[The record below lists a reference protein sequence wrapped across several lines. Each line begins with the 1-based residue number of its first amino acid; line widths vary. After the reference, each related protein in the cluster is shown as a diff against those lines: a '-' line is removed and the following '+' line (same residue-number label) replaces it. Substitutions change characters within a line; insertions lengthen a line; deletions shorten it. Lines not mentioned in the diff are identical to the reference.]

1 MVYDG
6 SAEKDIRGIDIDK
19 LVKGFGVINNTFK
32 NLVMLSKTS
41 ARELRW
47 YRKGLTL
54 ATAMNKLDT
63 PVTQTVT
70 KSMMG
75 NTAFKAQPF
84 VVEMKWERQTSYIKK
99 YFVESPWISLE
110 DIKASDPDVM
120 GQNVREL
127 VEAVGFKVDR
137 RIYDVLTGAT
147 TSGTPNPAA
156 ASIPTTVAV
165 DGWATTAT
173 CNPILDLL
181 IGQRKISAGGY
192 NAKELTTLMSPLEYQ
207 SLVNFLISVKGSS
220 IPAVSSDLVKSGVI
234 MSLLGNNIVVSNNA
248 TADWVIQWVKNRAC
262 TFKSFIGLTTAIK
275 TEEGIGKKIRVWE
288 EGEAIL
294 TDPLAVHVISSAS

>member
-19 LVKGFGVINNTFK
+19 LAKGFGVINNTFK
-32 NLVMLSKTS
+32 RHVMSSKTK
-41 ARELRW
+41 AREIRW
-47 YRKGLTL
+47 YRKGLSL

-75 NTAFKAQPF
+75 NTAFKAMPF
-84 VVEMKWERQTSYIKK
+84 VVEMTWERQVNYVKK
-99 YFVESPWISLE
+99 YFVESPWISME
-110 DIKASDPDVM
+110 DIKDSDPDVM
-120 GQNVREL
+120 GTNIREL

-137 RIYDVLTGAT
+137 RIYDVLTGST
-147 TSGTPNPAA
+147 VSGTPNPAA
-156 ASIPTTVAV
+156 ASIPTTPAVA
-165 DGWATTAT
+165 GWSVTAT

-181 IGQRKISAGGY
+181 IGQRKIAVGGY
-192 NAKELTTLMSPLEYQ
+192 DSTSLTTLMNPLEYQ
-207 SLVNFLISVKGSS
+207 NLVNFLISVKGSS
-220 IPAVSSDLVKSGVI
+220 IPDVATSLVKSGVI

-248 TADWVIQWVKNRAC
+248 KADWVIQWVKNRAC
-262 TFKSFIGLTTAIK
+262 TWKSFIGLTTATK
-275 TEEGIGKKIRVWE
+275 VEEGIGKKFRVWE
-288 EGEAIL
+288 EGEALL

>member
-19 LVKGFGVINNTFK
+19 LAKGFGVINNTFK
-32 NLVMLSKTS
+32 NHVMLAKTKS
-41 ARELRW
+41 REIRW

-54 ATAMNKLDT
+54 VTAMNKLDT
-63 PVTQTVT
+63 PVTQTVIA
-70 KSMMG
+70 SMMG
-75 NTAFKAQPF
+75 NTAFKAMPF
-84 VVEMKWERQTSYIKK
+84 VVEQKWERQNSQVRK
-99 YFVESPWISLE
+99 YFVESPWISIE
-110 DIKASDPDVM
+110 DIKDSDPDVM
-120 GQNVREL
+120 GTNVRDL

-147 TSGTPNPAA
+147 VSGTPNPAG
-156 ASIPTTVAV
+156 ASIPTTAAVA
-165 DGWATTAT
+165 GWGTTAT

-181 IGQRKISAGGY
+181 IGQRKISTGGY
-192 NAKELTTLMSPLEYQ
+192 NSTELTTLMNPLEYQ
-207 SLVNFLISVKGSS
+207 NLVNYLISVKGSS
-220 IPAVSSDLVKSGVI
+220 IPEVASGLVKTGVI

-288 EGEAIL
+288 EGEALL